1 VALNWINE
9 QTAQFYDQLVA
20 ANDPALPALDDA
32 LDIIET
38 QPSSPEARPRCIA
51 AVISPPPLWLVDVR
65 HDSGDMQILWQE
77 DDQGEPM
84 LIWIGAARFPRM

>member
-9 QTAQFYDQLVA
+9 QPAHFYDQLVSA
-20 ANDPALPALDDA
+20 HDPALSALDAA

-38 QPSSPEARPRCIA
+38 QPSAREARPRSIA

-65 HDSGDMQILWQE
+65 HESGDLQILWQE